1 MALNLDEICREI
13 EERENGKY
21 TVENCAKLSWLYII
35 RDHLW
40 KGNSHTAASSD
51 TADHVYPVSSYSVSV
66 SKTPVMPT
74 WDMEHSPI
82 TQQAAMEWTSKME
95 NVDGTKGPHW
105 TMEQTKQVMAQNG
118 IECDPLEFNIAINMM
133 YSDYAAVAKKMG
145 VDKTDFYAA
154 MAKAFLDD
162 PDAVPDK
169 LSHYYEYVVK

>member
-1 MALNLDEICREI
+1 MRYAMRS
-13 EERENGKY
+13 RNGK
-21 TVENCAKLSWLYII
+21 TENTLRRTAKSYRGCTLSAII
-35 RDHLW
+35 CGRAIAILLHLLTW
-40 KGNSHTAASSD
+40 WITL
-51 TADHVYPVSSYSVSV
+51 TPVSSYSVSV
-66 SKTPVMPT
+66 AKAPAMAA
-74 WDMEHSPI
+74 WNDKNDMEHLPI
-82 TQQAAMEWTSKME
+82 TQQTAMEWTSKME

-133 YSDYAAVAKKMG
+133 YSDYVAVAKKMG

-162 PDAVPDK
+162 PDAGPDK